1 MGLGWLFADSRPR
14 RGVDRFKN
22 INDSCGHHAGDDA
35 LKRVSALL
43 RAPLRRTGRA
53 GALQQGRVHD

>member
-14 RGVDRFKN
+14 GGVDRFKN
-22 INDSCGHHAGDDA
+22 INDSCGHHVGGDA